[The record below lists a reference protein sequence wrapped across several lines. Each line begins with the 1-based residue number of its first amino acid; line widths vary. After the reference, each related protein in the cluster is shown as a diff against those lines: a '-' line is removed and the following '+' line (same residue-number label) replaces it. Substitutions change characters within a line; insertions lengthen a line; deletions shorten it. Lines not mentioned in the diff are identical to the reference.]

1 MSSDCPP
8 LFRYVNAVLD
18 SELSGNVVDL
28 CPVGALTSKPNA
40 FAARS
45 WEYRT
50 TASID
55 VLDGCGP
62 SIQIDTA
69 KGEVMRIQP
78 RTNDEVNE
86 EWISDKTRYA
96 VDGLKRQRLD
106 MPMARGPSGNL
117 EPISWKAA
125 LELAS
130 SKLIATPGAKMAALA
145 GPLVE
150 VEALV
155 ALKDLL
161 NSLGST
167 STMSTVASI
176 SADLRAAYTLNSTI
190 AGLEKCDALLIV
202 GSNLRIE
209 APLLNARV
217 RKLVRHSNLPVAMVG
232 KQVDLTYEVEQLGD
246 SAAALSELLA
256 GKGSFASTLKA
267 AKKPAILVG
276 SGALSRADGAAVGAL
291 AAQVG
296 LARWPLMASDG
307 L

>member
-117 EPISWKAA
+117 EPISWKAD

-130 SKLIATPGAKMAALA
+130 SKLIATR
-145 GPLVE
+145 
-150 VEALV
+150 
-155 ALKDLL
+155 
-161 NSLGST
+161 S
-167 STMSTVASI
+167 
-176 SADLRAAYTLNSTI
+176 
-190 AGLEKCDALLIV
+190 
-202 GSNLRIE
+202 
-209 APLLNARV
+209 
-217 RKLVRHSNLPVAMVG
+217 
-232 KQVDLTYEVEQLGD
+232 
-246 SAAALSELLA
+246 
-256 GKGSFASTLKA
+256 
-267 AKKPAILVG
+267 
-276 SGALSRADGAAVGAL
+276 
-291 AAQVG
+291 
-296 LARWPLMASDG
+296 
-307 L
+307 